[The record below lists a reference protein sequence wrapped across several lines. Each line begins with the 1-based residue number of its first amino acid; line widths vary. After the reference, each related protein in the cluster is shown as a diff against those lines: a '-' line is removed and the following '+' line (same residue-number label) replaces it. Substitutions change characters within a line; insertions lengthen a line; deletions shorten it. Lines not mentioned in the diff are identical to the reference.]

1 MDNKECIFDGLLHP
15 EPLVVVIS
23 GPSGVGKDA
32 VLQVLRQKHLPFH
45 IVVTATT
52 RPPRPGEQDGVDYF
66 FTSRASFETM
76 IANDELIEHAW
87 VYQDYKG
94 IPKQQVRQAIASGK
108 DVILR
113 LDVQG
118 AARVRAICPEAVL
131 IFLMPEDEDEW
142 MLRLKGRASET
153 EASLRLR
160 METARQEVARIGEF
174 DYIVVN
180 SHGKLEQAVEDI
192 LNIIDVEHHRAT
204 PRKATLL

>member
-1 MDNKECIFDGLLHP
+1 MENNQCIFKGLLHP
-15 EPLVVVIS
+15 EPLVVAIS

-32 VLQVLRQKHLPFH
+32 VLQTLRQKHLPFH

-52 RPPRPGEQDGVDYF
+52 RPPRSGEQDVVDYF
-66 FTSRASFETM
+66 FVSRASFEAM
-76 IANDELIEHAW
+76 IAKDELIEHAM

-131 IFLMPEDEDEW
+131 IFLAPEDEDEW
-142 MLRLKGRASET
+142 MLRLRGRASET
-153 EASLRLR
+153 EESLLLR
-160 METARQEVARIGEF
+160 VKTAQQEVNRIGEF
-174 DYIVVN
+174 DYIVIN
-180 SHGKLEQAVEDI
+180 SHGKLEQAVEAI
-192 LNIIDVEHHRAT
+192 LNIIAAEHHRVE
-204 PRKATLL
+204 PRKATL

>member
-1 MDNKECIFDGLLHP
+1 MENNECIFEGLLHP

-32 VLQVLRQKHLPFH
+32 VLQTLRKKHLPFH

-66 FTSRASFETM
+66 FISRERFEAM
-76 IANDELIEHAW
+76 MANDDLIEHAL

-113 LDVQG
+113 VDVQG

-131 IFLMPEDEDEW
+131 IFLVPEDEDEW
-142 MLRLKGRASET
+142 MQRLKGRASET
-153 EASLRLR
+153 EESLRLR
-160 METARQEVARIGEF
+160 MDTARQEVARIGEF

-180 SHGKLEQAVEDI
+180 SHGKLEQAVETI
-192 LNIIDVEHHRAT
+192 LNIIDTEHHRVE
-204 PRKATLL
+204 PRKATL